1 MILTVNL
8 NAAVDR
14 TLIVPNLTLGH
25 RHRAQ
30 EEIALAGG
38 KGINVAR
45 GLRRLGVPVLVTGF
59 AGGRNGDTI
68 RDGLSEAA
76 IPFELV
82 EIAGNSRTS
91 TALIDP
97 TGGTQTEI
105 NEHGPSIRPE
115 EAREFVR
122 RFEHLMEYATAV
134 VFAGSL
140 PRDLEAGYLV
150 ELLHR
155 ARDRGLYTVVDSTP
169 TVLQAALKATPALVS
184 PNQGEAE
191 SVVGFDFIEEEDFPR
206 GLARLLELGARAAC
220 ITSPDGH
227 SYARFAGTVLCA
239 RAPKVESLST
249 IGSGDAYLAGLLAG
263 LLHRRLPEAEAVKL
277 AAGCA
282 AANAETLGAGMFDPR
297 RAEELADEVR
307 VEAIES
313 SFETGG
319 VR

>member
-14 TLIVPNLTLGH
+14 TLVVPNLTLGH

-45 GLRRLGVPVLVTGF
+45 GLRGLGVPVLVTGF
-59 AGGRNGDTI
+59 AGGRNGDAI

-76 IPFELV
+76 IPFDLV

-105 NEHGPSIRPE
+105 NEHGPSIKPE

-150 ELLHR
+150 DLLHR
-155 ARDRGLYTVVDSTP
+155 ARERGLYTVVDSTP
-169 TVLQAALKATPALVS
+169 TVLQAALKANPALVS

-206 GLARLLELGARAAC
+206 GLTRLSELGAQAAC
-220 ITSPDGH
+220 ITSPDGY
-227 SYARFAGTVLCA
+227 SYARFMDGTVLCA
-239 RAPKVESLST
+239 RAPKVEALST

-263 LLHRRLPEAEAVKL
+263 LLHRRLPETEAIKL

-282 AANAETLGAGMFDPR
+282 AANVETLGAGVFEPR

-307 VEAIES
+307 VEAIG
-313 SFETGG
+313 SFEAGS